1 MYLLTTTYR
10 PSITVKLKEVIFRET
25 RFPTSKNHPLYRV
38 ISRDVYCEMRKKS
51 DCNKKKK
58 RKKRG
63 KIRKEERWKRTILE
77 FS

>member
-25 RFPTSKNHPLYRV
+25 RFPTSKNHSLYRV
-38 ISRDVYCEMRKKS
+38 ISRDVCCEMRKKS